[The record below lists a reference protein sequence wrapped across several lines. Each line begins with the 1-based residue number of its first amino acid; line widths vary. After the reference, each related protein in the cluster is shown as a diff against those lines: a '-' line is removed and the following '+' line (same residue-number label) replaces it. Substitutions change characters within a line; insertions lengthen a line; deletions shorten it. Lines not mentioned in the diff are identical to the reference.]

1 MGCRRSAAGVL
12 VFVVLLTLAVT
23 APDAQ
28 ERVRIDGQVQ
38 WVAATRMQVMT
49 GGGSVAVDLR
59 QADQAAH
66 RGLRA
71 GERVSVEG
79 VPADTDHEGLATGGW
94 LSYRSGWLFDTFSMG
109 ATFYGSA
116 PLYAPDDR
124 DGTLLLQPDQK
135 GYYVPG
141 EAWGALR
148 YKDYARF
155 TGYRQ
160 KIDVGYVNSHDN
172 RMTPNT
178 FEAVTLGGKVGIL
191 EYFTGYLWNMKTRNS
206 DD

>member
-1 MGCRRSAAGVL
+1 MGRRRSAAGVL

-28 ERVRIDGQVQ
+28 ERVRIEGQVQ

-79 VPADTDHEGLATGGW
+79 VIA
-94 LSYRSGWLFDTFSMG
+94 
-109 ATFYGSA
+109 
-116 PLYAPDDR
+116 DDR
-124 DGTLLLQPDQK
+124 RSIVAREIWRVTDQ
-135 GYYVPG
+135 
-141 EAWGALR
+141 
-148 YKDYARF
+148 
-155 TGYRQ
+155 
-160 KIDVGYVNSHDN
+160 
-172 RMTPNT
+172 
-178 FEAVTLGGKVGIL
+178 LGGQAP
-191 EYFTGYLWNMKTRNS
+191 
-206 DD
+206 

>member
-12 VFVVLLTLAVT
+12 VFVVQLTLAVT

-79 VPADTDHEGLATGGW
+79 SSPTTAAASSRV
-94 LSYRSGWLFDTFSMG
+94 RSGASRTSLG
-109 ATFYGSA
+109 AK
-116 PLYAPDDR
+116 PPD
-124 DGTLLLQPDQK
+124 G
-135 GYYVPG
+135 
-141 EAWGALR
+141 ACALR
-148 YKDYARF
+148 PSSGRI
-155 TGYRQ
+155 GPR
-160 KIDVGYVNSHDN
+160 
-172 RMTPNT
+172 
-178 FEAVTLGGKVGIL
+178 
-191 EYFTGYLWNMKTRNS
+191 S
-206 DD
+206 D

>member
-79 VPADTDHEGLATGGW
+79 VIANDRRSIVAREIWRVTDQLG
-94 LSYRSGWLFDTFSMG
+94 DQ
-109 ATFYGSA
+109 A
-116 PLYAPDDR
+116 P
-124 DGTLLLQPDQK
+124 
-135 GYYVPG
+135 
-141 EAWGALR
+141 
-148 YKDYARF
+148 
-155 TGYRQ
+155 
-160 KIDVGYVNSHDN
+160 
-172 RMTPNT
+172 
-178 FEAVTLGGKVGIL
+178 
-191 EYFTGYLWNMKTRNS
+191 
-206 DD
+206 